1 MEKTRV
7 VEEGGQ
13 EFQAS
18 TEFQNREG
26 EVDILAKATCGL
38 DGGEADQ
45 ARGIWR
51 KSVSAAGNR

>member
-1 MEKTRV
+1 V